1 MQPRCQNRIYAH
13 PKPDSIQKALFI
25 QHHTLNG
32 RVSQIHTALTL
43 MANKRAAESSTFS
56 CALSNLKELE
66 VPSWIRGYHA
76 YKDSLEIE
84 IGEVLELQHEPK
96 NLQDK
101 NAIAVIRD
109 EEVVGHMPRA
119 LASSKQ
125 GTGIVRH
132 FLTKPESKGTV
143 KAEGKAVNR
152 GGGYGMEVPC
162 VYRFTGQQKYVEML
176 RNLLDLQNNLS
187 VRNVHKTDETLKRAK
202 EQEGSRVKKT
212 KLC

>member
-1 MQPRCQNRIYAH
+1 
-13 PKPDSIQKALFI
+13 
-25 QHHTLNG
+25 
-32 RVSQIHTALTL
+32 
-43 MANKRAAESSTFS
+43 MANKRVAESSTFS
-56 CALSNLKELE
+56 CALFNLKELE

-76 YKDSLEIE
+76 YKDSWEVE
-84 IGEVLELQHEPK
+84 IGEDRELQHEPK

-109 EEVVGHMPRA
+109 EEVVGHMPWA

-125 GTGIVRH
+125 GIGIVRH

-152 GGGYGMEVPC
+152 GGEYGTEVLC
-162 VYRFTGQQKYVEML
+162 VYRFTGQQKYVGML

-187 VRNVHKTDETLKRAK
+187 ERNVHKTEETLKRAK
-202 EQEGSRVKKT
+202 EQEGSHVKKT

>member
-1 MQPRCQNRIYAH
+1 M
-13 PKPDSIQKALFI
+13 FI
-25 QHHTLNG
+25 QHHPLNG
-32 RVSQIHTALTL
+32 RVSQIYTALTL
-43 MANKRAAESSTFS
+43 KANKRAAESSTFS
-56 CALSNLKELE
+56 CALSNLKELK

-76 YKDSLEIE
+76 YKDTWEIE
-84 IGEVLELQHEPK
+84 TGEVLELQHEPK

-109 EEVVGHMPRA
+109 EEVVGHMQRA

-125 GTGIVRH
+125 GTEIARH

-152 GGGYGMEVPC
+152 GGVYGMDVPS

-187 VRNVHKTDETLKRAK
+187 VRNVHKTGETLKESQGAGR
-202 EQEGSRVKKT
+202 
-212 KLC
+212 